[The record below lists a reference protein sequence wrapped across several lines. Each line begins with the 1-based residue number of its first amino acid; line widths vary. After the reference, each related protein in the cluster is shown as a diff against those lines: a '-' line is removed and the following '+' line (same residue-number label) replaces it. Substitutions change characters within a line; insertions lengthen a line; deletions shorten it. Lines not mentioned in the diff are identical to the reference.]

1 MSNSSEMSD
10 FARQQAEF
18 QRGILDGDDT
28 VLAEILDS
36 PREKRDTL
44 FGVYRYAYGSRLVDA
59 MRNDHEL
66 LHLYL
71 GDEMFDEMGH
81 AYVKAHPSEHP
92 NLRWFS
98 RGLPDFLKSAEPYSN
113 HPVLSDLAA
122 LEKTLNDAFDAKEG
136 PVVELSEMT
145 GFSPEAWPGL
155 EFVPHPSAVRLN
167 LATNASA
174 VWLALKN
181 EETPP
186 DAAALKEPAPLLIW
200 RQDTTPMFRE
210 LPNEEAMMWD
220 EAANGVPFGVL
231 CEMLATYDDPDGA
244 AARGA
249 GYLHGWITSGLLT
262 GVSVGA

>member
-1 MSNSSEMSD
+1 MSD

-18 QRGILDGDDT
+18 QRGILTGDDA

-36 PREKRDTL
+36 PREKRDAL

-71 GDEMFDEMGH
+71 GDEMFDEMGA
-81 AYVKAHPSEHP
+81 AYVKAHPSENA
-92 NLRWFS
+92 NLRWYS
-98 RGLPDFLKSAEPYSN
+98 RGVPDFLRSTEPYSN
-113 HPVLSDLAA
+113 YPVLTDLAA
-122 LEKTLNDAFDAKEG
+122 LERALNDAFDATEG
-136 PVVELSEMT
+136 PVVDLSEMAE
-145 GFSPEAWPGL
+145 FSPDSWPDL
-155 EFVPHPSAVRLN
+155 EFAPHPSAARLD
-167 LATNASA
+167 LGTNASA

-181 EETPP
+181 DEPPP
-186 DAAALKEPAPLLIW
+186 DAKLVEEPSRLLIW

-210 LPNEEAMMWD
+210 LSTEEAMMWD
-220 EAANGVPFGVL
+220 EAAKGIPFGVL